1 MLPAQPCAGVL
12 PRGGFSRGNLN
23 KYRKTCARSLGT
35 IAVTRTLLLLSVID
49 SPHTAVK
56 IVVLE
61 DDRVLRDCVLL
72 PRLRDHGF
80 EVDGMATAAELVA
93 CLQQLP
99 MDIAVI
105 DVGLPDADGFELV
118 QSLRRQY
125 PALGLLMLT
134 GRASITDQMRGLSS
148 GADAY
153 LAKPVDVS
161 LLAATLHSLA
171 RRLRGGQELASAD
184 VAPDGGWRLDSG
196 GWRLLSPLGCGVALT
211 RSERPLLQRL
221 IAATGEVVLREELIS
236 TLTDDVFEFD
246 THRLDSM
253 IHRLR
258 RKVANGCG
266 LPLPLTSVHGAGY
279 VFIA

>member
-1 MLPAQPCAGVL
+1 M
-12 PRGGFSRGNLN
+12 
-23 KYRKTCARSLGT
+23 
-35 IAVTRTLLLLSVID
+35 
-49 SPHTAVK
+49 K

-80 EVDGMATAAELVA
+80 AVDGLASAAELLA
-93 CLQQLP
+93 CLQQQP
-99 MDIAVI
+99 VDIAVI
-105 DVGLPDADGFELV
+105 DAGLPDADGFELV
-118 QSLRRQY
+118 QSLRRRY
-125 PALGLLMLT
+125 PPLGLLMLT
-134 GRASITDQMRGLSS
+134 GRASVTDQMRGLSS

-153 LAKPVDVS
+153 LAKPVDIS

-171 RRLRGGQELASAD
+171 RRLREGRQPAAEA
-184 VAPDGGWRLDSG
+184 VPDGGWRLDAG
-196 GWRLLSPLGCGVALT
+196 GWRLLSPLGCGVNLT

-266 LPLPLTSVHGAGY
+266 LPLPLTSVHGEGY

>member
-1 MLPAQPCAGVL
+1 M
-12 PRGGFSRGNLN
+12 
-23 KYRKTCARSLGT
+23 
-35 IAVTRTLLLLSVID
+35 ID

-56 IVVLE
+56 IALLE
-61 DDRVLRDCVLL
+61 DDRVLRDCVLV

-80 EVDGMATAAELVA
+80 EVDGLATAADLIAYLRQPV
-93 CLQQLP
+93 
-99 MDIAVI
+99 DIAVI

-125 PALGLLMLT
+125 PSLGLLMLT
-134 GRASITDQMRGLSS
+134 GRASVTDQMRGLSS

-171 RRLRGGQELASAD
+171 RRLRGGAEPGAD
-184 VAPDGGWRLDSG
+184 AAPGGSWRLDAG
-196 GWRLLSPLGCGVALT
+196 GWRLLSPLGGGVALT